1 MGILAA
7 IVSMIFAGISAY
19 LYKRCSPLLGPTN
32 TTFFY
37 YMSGFLIALFVWF
50 FAREKSPI
58 AAKDLIW
65 PFFTALSLFVSIWTF
80 NYSLQTTNVS
90 IASPIRGMSFVVTAF
105 LAVWISS
112 EKLYLKDYL
121 AMALALVS
129 IIIFSVGEKPQN
141 TVTAVNES
149 SPNKDDF

>member
-1 MGILAA
+1 MGILSA
-7 IVSMIFAGISAY
+7 IISMIFAGISTY

-37 YMSGFLIALFVWF
+37 YLSGFVIASIVWVV
-50 FAREKSPI
+50 AREKTPI
-58 AAKDLIW
+58 FRGDLVW
-65 PFFTALSLFVSIWTF
+65 PFFTALSLFISIWTF

-90 IASPIRGMSFVVTAF
+90 IASPIRGMSFVITAF

-121 AMALALVS
+121 AMALALIS
-129 IIIFSVGEKPQN
+129 IIVFSIGER
-141 TVTAVNES
+141 EG
-149 SPNKDDF
+149 

>member
-1 MGILAA
+1 MGILSA
-7 IVSMIFAGISAY
+7 IISMIFAGISAY

-37 YMSGFLIALFVWF
+37 YLSGFVIASIVWVV
-50 FAREKSPI
+50 AREKTPI
-58 AAKDLIW
+58 VRGDLVW
-65 PFFTALSLFVSIWTF
+65 PFFTALSLFISIWTF

-90 IASPIRGMSFVVTAF
+90 IASPIRGMSFVITAF

-121 AMALALVS
+121 AMALALIS
-129 IIIFSVGEKPQN
+129 IVVFSIGER
-141 TVTAVNES
+141 EG
-149 SPNKDDF
+149 

>member
-1 MGILAA
+1 MGIISA
-7 IVSMIFAGISAY
+7 IISMIFAGISAY

-37 YMSGFLIALFVWF
+37 YLSGFVIASIVWVV
-50 FAREKSPI
+50 AREKTPI
-58 AAKDLIW
+58 VRGDLVW
-65 PFFTALSLFVSIWTF
+65 PFFTALSLFISIWTF

-121 AMALALVS
+121 AMALALIS
-129 IIIFSVGEKPQN
+129 IIVFSIGER
-141 TVTAVNES
+141 EG
-149 SPNKDDF
+149 